1 MDTKLSDELYRLA
14 RFADRHV
21 SGLKIQSGD
30 METLRSMFSV
40 MYTRAVELEADNA
53 VLRGRLK
60 RANER
65 VAQLKA
71 ECAARPAEKL
81 KTLAHIMQ
89 PGTNVIAHPA
99 FLNNQ

>member
-14 RFADRHV
+14 RFAERHSGGV
-21 SGLKIQSGD
+21 SIKSSE
-30 METLRSMFSV
+30 MEALRQGFSV
-40 MYTRAVELEADNA
+40 LYTRAVEMEADNA

-71 ECAARPAEKL
+71 EGAGQSAETL
-81 KTLAHIMQ
+81 KTLAQIMQ